1 MRSLVVDA
9 SAGIAIVRQDPEGRQ
24 ARALLADR
32 AGVGL
37 ASPAIFWLE
46 VVNVLVRRYGYSG
59 ASVLEAMH
67 LLDELEIETIE
78 ADRPMLL
85 MAIDLMERH
94 GLAAYDAAYLALA
107 EVTDSDLITA
117 DRRLALAAGDRT
129 VFIGQG
135 RSLAERRAAY
145 RVREAT
151 WPRWRD
157 AGAYLARL
165 RSTLQ
170 G

>member
-9 SAGIAIVRQDPEGRQ
+9 SAGIATVRQDPEGRQ
-24 ARALLADR
+24 ARGLLADR
-32 AGVGL
+32 ADVGL
-37 ASPAIFWLE
+37 AAPAIFWLE

-59 ASVLEAMH
+59 ASVLEAVH

-78 ADRPMLL
+78 ADRASFL
-85 MAIDLMERH
+85 MVIDLVERH
-94 GLAAYDAAYLALA
+94 GLASYDAAYLALA

-117 DRRLALAAGDRT
+117 DRRLALAAGDRA

-145 RVREAT
+145 RVRDAT
-151 WPRWRD
+151 WPLWHG

-165 RSTLQ
+165 RSTS